1 MPLLAGIHFSNFKDF
16 CFLSNA
22 ATFLSRWFLMH
33 CMKTTQILIIV
44 FLAVST
50 PLSFAADSK
59 HTAEYIIANSS
70 EYEGKEIVLDVSFVK
85 PVQWKSPIPE
95 LAFFHV
101 ITVDRR
107 DDKLGGGILV
117 AVKAAD
123 SGGFA
128 KKYGMDF
135 DGRRDSDSLRGV
147 FLAAPG
153 RGSDAKA
160 RGRVWFV
167 DTTGTAAELI
177 KAKKLELIE
186 EGSGG
191 GERGDRRGGQKGA
204 KSE

>member
-1 MPLLAGIHFSNFKDF
+1 
-16 CFLSNA
+16 
-22 ATFLSRWFLMH
+22 MH
-33 CMKTTQILIIV
+33 CMKTTQILTMV
-44 FLAVST
+44 FLAVSA
-50 PLSFAADSK
+50 PLSLAADSK

-95 LAFFHV
+95 LTFFRV
-101 ITVDRR
+101 FTVDRR
-107 DDKLGGGILV
+107 DNKMGGGILV

-123 SGGFA
+123 SGSFA

-135 DGRRDSDSLRGV
+135 DGRRHSDSLRGV

-153 RGSDAKA
+153 RGADVKV

-186 EGSGG
+186 DGPGG
-191 GERGDRRGGQKGA
+191 AERGDRRGGP
-204 KSE
+204 KSVKAE